1 MSVGIMDADLATYTL
16 VPFNL
21 EVMKLSAYYKKK
33 GEVVV
38 LSPSFTPDKNTKF
51 IYRKDYNDGDFPT
64 GLTKAPNVEYGG
76 LAFSNNIYKPLPI
89 EIERMQPDT
98 LIYEKAEAAMMAAPG
113 REREKKKIFQNMMT
127 AEHCRLS
134 LDGKTIWPDYPRQ
147 FKFLGNARN
156 LMLHDYDLGAIE
168 GSFEAVQHIL
178 SRARTDGWA
187 TKVGM
192 KFPVQVRDGQALL
205 NWTSLNSNSTFYSLR
220 FDGVM
225 DNDTFNEWI
234 GSCRQRAVYS
244 QMEYHVTAPWYE
256 PNEFIKTELPRI
268 FRQVIISRS
277 YRIFFSL
284 KYDEGFFPDK
294 RWEDVIRLFNYYHN
308 SYSGEPISRYF
319 NMIADDTMFD
329 FASNTQKV
337 PAAYYGDV
345 LNKDQIRELFAFVRE
360 YNYPLFKDFYECT
373 AEKLGGRL

>member
-1 MSVGIMDADLATYTL
+1 MSIGIMDADLSTYCL

-33 GEVVV
+33 GEIVV
-38 LSPSFTPDKNTKF
+38 LSPSFTPDRNTKF
-51 IYRKDYNDGDFPT
+51 IYRKDYNDGDFPPN
-64 GLTKAPNVEYGG
+64 LTKATNVEYGG
-76 LAFSNNIYKPLPI
+76 LAFSNNIYQPLPI

-98 LIYEKAEAAMMAAPG
+98 LIYEKAEQAMMAAPG

-134 LDGKTIWPDYPRQ
+134 LDGKTLWEDYPRQ
-147 FKFLGNARN
+147 FKYLAGARN
-156 LMLHDYDLGAIE
+156 LMLHDYDLGAIK
-168 GSFEAVQHIL
+168 GSFEAVKSIL
-178 SRARTDGWA
+178 ARARTDGWA

-192 KFPVQVRDGQALL
+192 KFPVQVTDGQELL

-225 DNDTFNEWI
+225 DDDTFNEWV
-234 GSCRQRAVYS
+234 GTCRQRAVYS
-244 QMEYHVTAPWYE
+244 QMEYHITPSWYE
-256 PNEFIKTELPRI
+256 PNEFIKNQLPKI
-268 FRQVIISRS
+268 FRQIIISRS

-308 SYSGEPISRYF
+308 SYSGEPQTRYY
-319 NMIADDTMFD
+319 NMIANDTLFD
-329 FASNTQKV
+329 FASNSQKV

-345 LNKDQIRELFAFVRE
+345 LNKDQIRELFVFVRE
-360 YNYPLFKDFYECT
+360 QHYPLFKDFYECT
-373 AEKLGGRL
+373 AEKLGGKL

>member
-1 MSVGIMDADLATYTL
+1 MSVGIMDADLTTYTL

-33 GEVVV
+33 GEIVV

-51 IYRKDYNDGDFPT
+51 IYRKDYNDGDFPA

-134 LDGKTIWPDYPRQ
+134 LDGKTVWPDYPRQ

-156 LMLHDYDLGAIE
+156 LMLHDYDLGVVE

-192 KFPVQVRDGQALL
+192 KFPVQVREGQALL

-225 DNDTFNEWI
+225 DDDTFNEWI

>member
-1 MSVGIMDADLATYTL
+1 MSVGIMDADLSTYCL

-33 GEVVV
+33 GEIVI
-38 LSPSFTPDKNTKF
+38 LSPSFTPDRNTKF
-51 IYRKDYNDGDFPT
+51 IYRKDYNDGDFPPN
-64 GLTKAPNVEYGG
+64 LTKASNVEYGG
-76 LAFSNNIYKPLPI
+76 LAFSNNIYQPLPI

-98 LIYEKAEAAMMAAPG
+98 LIYERAEQAMMAAPG

-134 LDGKTIWPDYPRQ
+134 LDGKTLWEDYPRQ
-147 FKFLGNARN
+147 FKYLAGARN
-156 LMLHDYDLGAIE
+156 LMLHDYDLGAVK
-168 GSFEAVQHIL
+168 GSFEAVKSIL
-178 SRARTDGWA
+178 ARARTDGWA

-192 KFPVQVRDGQALL
+192 KFPVQVTNGQELL

-225 DNDTFNEWI
+225 DDDTFNEWV
-234 GSCRQRAVYS
+234 GTCRQRAVYS
-244 QMEYHVTAPWYE
+244 QMEYHITPSWYE
-256 PNEFIKTELPRI
+256 PNEFITNQLPRI
-268 FRQVIISRS
+268 FRQIIISRS

-308 SYSGEPISRYF
+308 SYSNEPQTRYY
-319 NMIADDTMFD
+319 NMIANDTLFD
-329 FASNTQKV
+329 FASNSQKV

-345 LNKDQIRELFAFVRE
+345 LNKDQIRELFVFVRE
-360 YNYPLFKDFYECT
+360 QHYPLFKDFYECT
-373 AEKLGGRL
+373 AEKLGGKL

>member
-1 MSVGIMDADLATYTL
+1 MSVGIMDADLSTYCL

-33 GEVVV
+33 GEIVI
-38 LSPSFTPDKNTKF
+38 LSPSFTPDRNTKF
-51 IYRKDYNDGDFPT
+51 IYRKDYNDGDFPPN
-64 GLTKAPNVEYGG
+64 LTKASNVEYGG
-76 LAFSNNIYKPLPI
+76 LAFSNNIYQPLPI

-98 LIYEKAEAAMMAAPG
+98 LIYERAEQAMMAAPG

-134 LDGKTIWPDYPRQ
+134 LDGKTLWEDYPRQ
-147 FKFLGNARN
+147 FKYLAGARN
-156 LMLHDYDLGAIE
+156 LMLHDYDLGAVK
-168 GSFEAVQHIL
+168 GSFEAVKSIL
-178 SRARTDGWA
+178 ARARTDGWA

-192 KFPVQVRDGQALL
+192 KFPVQVTDGQELL

-225 DNDTFNEWI
+225 DDDTFNEWV
-234 GSCRQRAVYS
+234 GTCRQRAVYS
-244 QMEYHVTAPWYE
+244 QMEYHITPSWYE
-256 PNEFIKTELPRI
+256 PNEFITNQLPRI
-268 FRQVIISRS
+268 FRQIIISRS

-308 SYSGEPISRYF
+308 SYSNEPQTRYY
-319 NMIADDTMFD
+319 NMIANDTLFD
-329 FASNTQKV
+329 FASNSQKV

-345 LNKDQIRELFAFVRE
+345 LNKDQIRELFVFVRE
-360 YNYPLFKDFYECT
+360 QHYPLFKDFYECT
-373 AEKLGGRL
+373 AEKLGGKL

>member
-1 MSVGIMDADLATYTL
+1 MSVGIMDADLSTYCL

-33 GEVVV
+33 GEIVI
-38 LSPSFTPDKNTKF
+38 LSPSFTPDRNTKF
-51 IYRKDYNDGDFPT
+51 IYRKDYNDGDFPPN
-64 GLTKAPNVEYGG
+64 LTKASNVEYGG
-76 LAFSNNIYKPLPI
+76 LAFSNNIYQPLPI

-98 LIYEKAEAAMMAAPG
+98 LIYERAEQAMMAAPG

-134 LDGKTIWPDYPRQ
+134 LDGKTLWEDYPRQ
-147 FKFLGNARN
+147 FKYLAGARN
-156 LMLHDYDLGAIE
+156 LMLHDYDLGAVK
-168 GSFEAVQHIL
+168 GSFEAVKSIL
-178 SRARTDGWA
+178 ARARTDGWA

-192 KFPVQVRDGQALL
+192 KFPVQVTDGQELL

-225 DNDTFNEWI
+225 DDDTFNEWV
-234 GSCRQRAVYS
+234 GTCRQRAVYS
-244 QMEYHVTAPWYE
+244 QMEYHITPSWYE
-256 PNEFIKTELPRI
+256 PNEFITNQLPRI
-268 FRQVIISRS
+268 FRQIIISRS

-284 KYDEGFFPDK
+284 KYDEGFFPDR

-308 SYSGEPISRYF
+308 SYSNEPQTRYY
-319 NMIADDTMFD
+319 NMIANDTLFD
-329 FASNTQKV
+329 FASNSQKV

-345 LNKDQIRELFAFVRE
+345 LNKDQIRELFVFVRE
-360 YNYPLFKDFYECT
+360 QHYPLFKDFYECT
-373 AEKLGGRL
+373 AEKLGGKL

>member
-1 MSVGIMDADLATYTL
+1 
-16 VPFNL
+16 
-21 EVMKLSAYYKKK
+21 MKLSAYYKKK
-33 GEVVV
+33 GEIVI

-51 IYRKDYNDGDFPT
+51 IYRKDYNDGDFPA
-64 GLTKAPNVEYGG
+64 GLTRTANVEYGG
-76 LAFSNNIYKPLPI
+76 LAFSNNIYTPLPI
-89 EIERMQPDT
+89 EIERMRPDT
-98 LIYEKAEAAMMAAPG
+98 EIYQRAEQIMLSAVG

-134 LDGKTIWPDYPRQ
+134 LDGKTIWDEYPRQ

-156 LMLHDYDLGAIE
+156 LMLHDYDLGAVE
-168 GSFEAVQHIL
+168 GSFEEVQKIL
-178 SRARTDGWA
+178 ARARTDGWA

-268 FRQVIISRS
+268 FRQIIISRS

-284 KYDEGFFPDK
+284 KYDEGFFPDQ

-308 SYSGEPISRYF
+308 SYSGEPQTKYY
-319 NMIADDTMFD
+319 NMIANDTMFN
-329 FASNTQKV
+329 FAKNCQER
-337 PAAYYGDV
+337 PRAYYGDV
-345 LNKDQIRELFAFVRE
+345 FNINQIRELFAFVRE